1 MYINLFINFELIN
14 EVRYFMTEGESDW
27 PDGLT
32 MMTDVS
38 NQVMRQTVPPMLSK
52 RNLNLKDGMRQKQ
65 FIENIVW
72 SELY

>member
-52 RNLNLKDGMRQKQ
+52 RNLNLKDGMRQNQ